1 MFLILGP
8 FVEIGLVIVSEKV
21 SIATSGWSD
30 NSYTFTLLSQRA
42 PGCRIHRFWDLLV
55 HTNSS
60 LRGPTFPLGLS
71 GHEIRGLQQRSV
83 GRELA
88 EGYVVVSSWPPLH
101 PHLLLWLLPAQLQ
114 GLWGQGFWQRS
125 VARVPFLCVCVCVR
139 VCACVCVCVFMC
151 SCPKPIGPCGQ
162 GGAGCGC
169 CAGGPP
175 SSAGG
180 AAIGVSVQRSRTWIC
195 ASGSASR
202 AGVHWPDFAFQG
214 LNFRWKFKFLS
225 GFIFFL

>member
-60 LRGPTFPLGLS
+60 LRGPTFPLVLS

-139 VCACVCVCVFMC
+139 VCACVCVCVCVYVFVSEAYWPMRARR
-151 SCPKPIGPCGQ
+151 SRLRMLRGW
-162 GGAGCGC
+162 
-169 CAGGPP
+169 
-175 SSAGG
+175 SSEQRWRRRHRGLG
-180 AAIGVSVQRSRTWIC
+180 AA
-195 ASGSASR
+195 
-202 AGVHWPDFAFQG
+202 
-214 LNFRWKFKFLS
+214 
-225 GFIFFL
+225 